1 MTARITPAVPSG
13 RRVTLR
19 SPRSA
24 KVYISLLTT
33 SVDSPTPRANRPGVL
48 EDRQLDMPVA
58 GKSGGSISPSRTAT
72 NSRRVRWDIV
82 GDPLGRGERLALLT
96 R

>member
-33 SVDSPTPRANRPGVL
+33 SVDSPTPRANRPVSSKIG
-48 EDRQLDMPVA
+48 
-58 GKSGGSISPSRTAT
+58 
-72 NSRRVRWDIV
+72 NSMC
-82 GDPLGRGERLALLT
+82 P
-96 R
+96 